1 MRKFLLPLI
10 MLFLGAAFSLWLLF
24 VHEWPYSPYP
34 QDLLPV
40 NPASEAIKLA
50 PASPVD
56 TSELPAPLSNSNSAK
71 DAEGAGQ

>member
-34 QDLLPV
+34 QDLSPI
-40 NPASEAIKLA
+40 NPDQKPIGLE
-50 PASPVD
+50 PGSPVE
-56 TSELPAPLSNSNSAK
+56 TNELPAPLSDSNSAQ
-71 DAEGAGQ
+71 DTEGAGQ

>member
-10 MLFLGAAFSLWLLF
+10 MLLLGATFSLWLLF

-40 NPASEAIKLA
+40 NPASEAIELV
-50 PASPVD
+50 PASPVN
-56 TSELPAPLSNSNSAK
+56 TNELPAPLSDSDNAQ
-71 DAEGAGQ
+71 ETEEAGQ